1 MKKKILSLI
10 VILFISCNKSDL
22 QQNGKNKIIETNLDY
37 YERCR
42 LLVLEENT
50 PNQDFGFTKKGKE
63 IDEQVVT
70 YLGNIITSKTDT
82 LKILNYVH
90 YTGIYEDSKRGNG
103 QVYIYNVNNK
113 LLGFYNLGSADA
125 VPRNIDDK
133 ELIFK
138 YNNESCNQTTKIS
151 LKDSIPK
158 QIFIQCTK
166 EGGDIYNL
174 ETAHN

>member
-1 MKKKILSLI
+1 MKRFFLSLL
-10 VILFISCNKSDL
+10 VILFTSCNKSDL
-22 QQNGKNKIIETNLDY
+22 QQNGNNKVIETRLDY

-42 LLVLEENT
+42 LLVLEQNT
-50 PNQDFGFTKKGKE
+50 FNQDFGFTKKGKE

-70 YLGNIITSKTDT
+70 YLGNITTPKKDT
-82 LKILNYVH
+82 LKILNSVH

-103 QVYIYNVNNK
+103 QVYIYTVHNK

-125 VPRNIDDK
+125 VPSNIDD
-133 ELIFK
+133 EGLIFK
-138 YNNESCNQTTKIS
+138 YNNGSCNQTTKIS

-174 ETAHN
+174 ETD

>member
-1 MKKKILSLI
+1 MKRFFLSLI
-10 VILFISCNKSDL
+10 VILFTSCNKSDL
-22 QQNGKNKIIETNLDY
+22 QQNSKNKVIETKLDY

-42 LLVLEENT
+42 ILVLEQNAL
-50 PNQDFGFTKKGKE
+50 NQYFGFTKKGKE

-70 YLGNIITSKTDT
+70 YLGNIITSKKDT
-82 LKILNYVH
+82 LKILNSVH
-90 YTGIYEDSKRGNG
+90 YTGIYDDSKRGSG
-103 QVYIYNVNNK
+103 KVYIYTVHNK

-125 VPRNIDDK
+125 VPSNVENK

-151 LKDSIPK
+151 LKDSIPR

>member
-1 MKKKILSLI
+1 MKRFFLSLI
-10 VILFISCNKSDL
+10 IISLTSCNKPDL
-22 QQNGKNKIIETNLDY
+22 QQNNKNKVAETKLNY

-42 LLVLEENT
+42 LLVLEQNT
-50 PNQDFGFTKKGKE
+50 PNQDFGFKKKGGN
-63 IDEQVVT
+63 IDEQVVK
-70 YLGNIITSKTDT
+70 YLGNIITPKKDT
-82 LKILNYVH
+82 LKILNSIH

-103 QVYIYNVNNK
+103 QIYIYNSHNK
-113 LLGFYNLGSADA
+113 LLGFYNLGSASA
-125 VPRNIDDK
+125 VPSSIDNN

-138 YNNESCNQTTKIS
+138 YNNENCNQTTKIS

-158 QIFIQCTK
+158 QIFIKCTK